1 MGLRR
6 KAARRVAPCKGAGGP
21 KHCVCV
27 CARARLSGVCACV
40 FACACACVRA
50 CVCARARA
58 RSRVRYNP
66 VVRPALCTQAG
77 KRRPAG
83 RVLRHRP
90 TAWGGPLRAARG
102 RVERPA
108 AAAHPH
114 TRNRGITAAATVR
127 GDAGGGGG
135 GRFVQGGFTRCFLV
149 RFTRC
154 SGLPWQDCALHKSAR
169 PGCAREGR
177 RGWMPPRSRHPA
189 ARIAAP
195 DPPFFSRPR
204 SHLSNLQRREL
215 FSRCRPLQQHDLPRE
230 GNRGCEGG
238 RQGEDL

>member
-108 AAAHPH
+108 AGCASTH
-114 TRNRGITAAATVR
+114 TRYRGITAAATVR
-127 GDAGGGGG
+127 GDGGGGGG
-135 GRFVQGGFTRCFLV
+135 GRFVQGGFYTLLSGTFYTLLGPALARLRFAQIGATGLRSSGEEGMDAAAIEAPYCEDRSTRSTIFLSPSV
-149 RFTRC
+149 TFI
-154 SGLPWQDCALHKSAR
+154 
-169 PGCAREGR
+169 E
-177 RGWMPPRSRHPA
+177 PA
-189 ARIAAP
+189 APRALLALPTFAAA
-195 DPPFFSRPR
+195 
-204 SHLSNLQRREL
+204 
-215 FSRCRPLQQHDLPRE
+215 
-230 GNRGCEGG
+230 
-238 RQGEDL
+238 